1 MTSIRTL
8 FCAALT
14 FALGACANSPAVQ
27 YFTLDDGQP
36 AAMQLR
42 NGPSVAIA
50 QVSLPELVDRP
61 QLVVRTPGHQLRI
74 NDQYAWG
81 EPLRQQIPR
90 LLARTIGEELDS
102 FNVVALTVDA
112 QDYDMD
118 FYVTLD
124 IQRLEAISGQGVN
137 LDVIWR
143 VASRAGEVLV
153 GRCMVSEPLA
163 PTEPGSE
170 YRTAV
175 AAQSRAL
182 KGLARQIAGAISGWI
197 DGGTASGVPSTDHRM
212 IAPVDVSRKGG
223 WRHVV

>member
-1 MTSIRTL
+1 MTNIRT
-8 FCAALT
+8 FFYAALT
-14 FALGACANSPAVQ
+14 CALGACANSPTVQ

-36 AAMQLR
+36 AAMQSR
-42 NGPSVAIA
+42 GDPSIAIV
-50 QVSLPELVDRP
+50 QVNLPELVDRP
-61 QLVVRTPGHQLRI
+61 QLVVRTPGHLLRI
-74 NDQYAWG
+74 NDQYAWA

-90 LLARTIGEELDS
+90 LLAKNMGEELDS
-102 FNVVALTVDA
+102 YNVVAMPIDA

-124 IQRLEAISGQGVN
+124 IQRLEAISGQEVN

-143 VASRAGEVLV
+143 VTSRKGEVLM

-170 YRTAV
+170 YRSAV
-175 AAQSRAL
+175 AAQSRAF
-182 KGLARQIAGAISGWI
+182 KGLARQIAGAIAGWTSSAPSG
-197 DGGTASGVPSTDHRM
+197 TPSTDHRM
-212 IAPVDVSRKGG
+212 SAPVDVSKKGG

>member
-1 MTSIRTL
+1 MTDIRTL
-8 FCAALT
+8 LYAALT
-14 FALGACANSPAVQ
+14 FALGACANSPTVQ
-27 YFTLDDGQP
+27 YFTLDDGKP
-36 AAMQLR
+36 AAMQSQA
-42 NGPSVAIA
+42 GPSIAIA
-50 QVSLPELVDRP
+50 QVNLPGLVDRP
-61 QLVVRTPGHQLRI
+61 QLVIRTPGHQLRI
-74 NDQYAWG
+74 NDQYAWA

-90 LLARTIGEELDS
+90 LLAKNVGEELDS
-102 FNVVALTVDA
+102 HNVVALPIDA

-124 IQRLEAISGQGVN
+124 IQRLDVISGQGVN

-143 VASRAGEVLV
+143 VASREGDVLM

-163 PTEPGSE
+163 PTEPGIE

-182 KGLARQIAGAISGWI
+182 KSLARQIAGVIAGWSSSTPSG
-197 DGGTASGVPSTDHRM
+197 APSTDHRM
-212 IAPVDVSRKGG
+212 NGPLDLSKKGG